1 MRTETNAADRVLR
14 AGARNSKS
22 AGAHDSNSAGA
33 RNSKSAGARNSKS
46 AGAHS
51 SQSANTRNRRT
62 RPWHATVHP
71 RYLLACRAGRNGT
84 CRGVGTGPDVCRA
97 KARSAKRDRGKQREK
112 EGLRP
117 AAATLTRHRHNFFLR
132 RKG

>member
-1 MRTETNAADRVLR
+1 MMVTVRVHIIVR
-14 AGARNSKS
+14 VRVHMIARVRVHIIVRVRVHVIARVRVHIVARVRIHVTAGLVP
-22 AGAHDSNSAGA
+22 G
-33 RNSKSAGARNSKS
+33 
-46 AGAHS
+46 
-51 SQSANTRNRRT
+51 TPPCT
-62 RPWHATVHP
+62 HATCSHAVQGGMGP
-71 RYLLACRAGRNGT
+71 A
-84 CRGVGTGPDVCRA
+84 GVGTGPDVCRA